1 MKTTVELPDSLLEK
15 AKRVALERNQTLEDV
30 MISALEREVLR
41 QKSGK
46 LLDWVNGFRKEFK
59 GAGWRNPDQYV
70 EEQRKGWG

>member
-46 LLDWVNGFRKEFK
+46 LLDWVKGIRNEFK
-59 GAGWRNPDQYV
+59 GAGWKNADQYV